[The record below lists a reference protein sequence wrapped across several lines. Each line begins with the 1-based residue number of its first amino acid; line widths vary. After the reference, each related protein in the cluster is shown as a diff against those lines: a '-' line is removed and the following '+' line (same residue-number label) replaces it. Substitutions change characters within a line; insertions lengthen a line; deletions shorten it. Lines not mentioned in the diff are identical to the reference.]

1 MFYRSRRSEGTVP
14 ECRCDEVHH
23 VLSQSVCAANITRVE
38 RVFAKVVIATS
49 AHVRRVR
56 RQLKL
61 TENVL
66 LRSPRYDRDLRRAR
80 SSITGTHT

>member
-23 VLSQSVCAANITRVE
+23 VLSQRYAANITRVT
-38 RVFAKVVIATS
+38 RVFATVVIATS

-66 LRSPRYDRDLRRAR
+66 LRSPR
-80 SSITGTHT
+80 